1 MNSDSVAP
9 RPRRPTQ
16 DEPESGPR
24 SLPWLGTGEVL
35 VADDDPAMRRV
46 LIRAFE
52 RFGLTPVPCVDGL
65 EAAQAVEAN
74 PDRFRIVVLDL
85 TMPRMSGDAA
95 LTRIRAA
102 NATLPAIVLSGYL
115 EDEIRERVNEGDR
128 VAVLNKPF
136 SLRELADVLWKVA
149 GPRD

>member
-1 MNSDSVAP
+1 M
-9 RPRRPTQ
+9 
-16 DEPESGPR
+16 
-24 SLPWLGTGEVL
+24 L